1 MLFCE
6 NICYLCR
13 TISFDC
19 KLIYFSYNFCCFF
32 IDQQMVFIF
41 WIMLIPIRNCTT
53 ASLARFHSG
62 LKNSFDFLACVLCI
76 PFIHDIQKWCKIIIR
91 WCCTVN
97 TIVDCNE
104 TDIFLWK
111 QYFCII
117 SDFQIIS
124 SQSAHIL
131 YTNGINQSCFHISN
145 HFLKSRTVKGNSAE
159 SIICIVPDIRQS
171 LCLCIFFQIILL
183 IRDTV

>member
-97 TIVDCNE
+97 TVVDCNE
-104 TDIFLWK
+104 TVFL
-111 QYFCII
+111 YNIRL
-117 SDFQIIS
+117 SDNFFPVGS
-124 SQSAHIL
+124 YPLHKWYQSVLLPHQ
-131 YTNGINQSCFHISN
+131 QSFSEIQD
-145 HFLKSRTVKGNSAE
+145 G
-159 SIICIVPDIRQS
+159 
-171 LCLCIFFQIILL
+171 
-183 IRDTV
+183 